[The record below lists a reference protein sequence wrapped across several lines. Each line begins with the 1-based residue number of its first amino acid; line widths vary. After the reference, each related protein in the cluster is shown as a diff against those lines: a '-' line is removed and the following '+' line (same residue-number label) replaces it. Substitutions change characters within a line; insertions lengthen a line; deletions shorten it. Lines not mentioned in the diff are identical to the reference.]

1 MFMLSNFVHE
11 HGIKVV
17 ITGEGAD
24 EFLGGYNI
32 FKEALIREFWSR
44 QPDSKIRPLL
54 LQKLYPY
61 LAQFQGRN
69 QQYVA
74 DSSLDMG

>member
-1 MFMLSNFVHE
+1 MFMLSGLVHE
-11 HGIKVV
+11 NGIKVV

-32 FKEALIREFWSR
+32 FKETMIREFWSR
-44 QPDSKIRPLL
+44 QPDSRIRPLL

-61 LAQFQGRN
+61 LAQFQGTEW
-69 QQYVA
+69 
-74 DSSLDMG
+74 